1 MPEIF
6 AYTDGACSGN
16 PGPGGWGVILQA
28 KEDHNIIKERE
39 LYGGELETTNNRME
53 LMAAIS
59 SLENLEKPTKLTI
72 ITDSNY
78 VKGGV
83 TDWINNWKKNNWKT
97 ANKKDVKNID
107 LWKRLDLARSKHQVT
122 WRWVKG
128 HSGQE
133 ENTRADA
140 LARAGMEPYK
150 IKN

>member
-133 ENTRADA
+133 ENERADA